1 MKTLKYAIV
10 ILMTAAVLIGCSS
23 EKPVEE
29 GSSSAVEVESSE
41 SSESSS
47 EVESENI
54 LETILPDPSELYPDY
69 NVKMLPSPGG
79 DSYQFMIEKADET
92 MFREYIEAT
101 KEAGFSDVG
110 TDVENLFQ
118 AHSADG
124 MYWTSIYFF
133 PGDAETDSYVY
144 PTVQYAVTDE
154 EEETK

>member
-10 ILMTAAVLIGCSS
+10 ILMTAAILIGCSS
-23 EKPVEE
+23 EKTVEE
-29 GSSSAVEVESSE
+29 SGSSVVEVK

-47 EVESENI
+47 EVESENV

-69 NVKMLPSPGG
+69 KVKVLPSPGG

-110 TDVENLFQ
+110 TEVANLFQ

>member
-1 MKTLKYAIV
+1 MKTLKYVFV
-10 ILMTAAVLIGCSS
+10 ILMTAAVLIGYSS

-29 GSSSAVEVESSE
+29 SSSSVVEVE

-47 EVESENI
+47 EVESENV

-69 NVKMLPSPGG
+69 KVKVIPSPGG
-79 DSYQFMIEKADET
+79 DAYQFMIEKADET

-124 MYWTSIYFF
+124 IYWTSIYFF